1 MNVIL
6 DIDETF
12 VQYVGT
18 EDWAALPEDEKIKY
32 ETGGQNKNGL
42 FILRPHFDEFFDF
55 LFKNAKTVNL
65 WTWSD
70 EEYAYG
76 VAKLIQSHDPTWK
89 VANVWYDEH
98 VDASAELHGHN
109 KDLNY
114 IWYEK
119 GMFQPCDTIL
129 IDDLPENTQN
139 ASNVKNGIQLLAF
152 DPLGH
157 KLGKAL
163 RKPAKIRTGKYTD
176 LSKDETLLKV
186 VELLKKA
193 MQNPDFC
200 KDGDLPYPFEGSTKV
215 LGGKRRRRKTVRRSR
230 KMNLLTRKRR

>member
-12 VQYVGT
+12 VQYVGS
-18 EDWAALPEDEKIKY
+18 EDWAAVPESEKIKY
-32 ETGGQNKNGL
+32 ETGGQNKHGL
-42 FILRPHFDEFFDF
+42 FVLRPHFDEFFDF

-70 EEYAYG
+70 EEYAEG
-76 VAKLIQSHDPTWK
+76 VAKLIQSHNPAWK
-89 VANVWYDEH
+89 VANVWYDDD
-98 VDASAELHGHN
+98 VDASIALNRHN

-114 IWYEK
+114 IWYTK
-119 GMFQPCDTIL
+119 NKFQPCDTIL

-139 ASNVKNGIQLLAF
+139 PSNIKNGIQLFPF

-157 KLGKAL
+157 KLSGKD
-163 RKPAKIRTGKYTD
+163 RMRDKIRTGKYTD

-186 VELLKKA
+186 VAVLKKA
-193 MQNPDFC
+193 MANPDFC
-200 KDGDLPYPFEGSTKV
+200 KDGDLPHPFEGSTKV
-215 LGGKRRRRKTVRRSR
+215 LGGRRRKTVRRNR
-230 KMNLLTRKRR
+230 KRNLLTRKRR